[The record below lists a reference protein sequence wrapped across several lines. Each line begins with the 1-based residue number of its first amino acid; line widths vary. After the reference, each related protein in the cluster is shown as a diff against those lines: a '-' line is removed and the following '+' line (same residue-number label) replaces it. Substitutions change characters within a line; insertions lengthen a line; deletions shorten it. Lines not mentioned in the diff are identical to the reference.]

1 MNTKYMKLFIFS
13 LTLIALIGWL
23 GWELYQ
29 KNELQSRQI
38 AEVKNKSGL
47 NLTDKQAEKWTVVEK
62 FNLRQ
67 NNEGLQ
73 IEIPHAL
80 DLCQD
85 QESIQF
91 VFKAYEIAF
100 AGNNPRVTYS
110 LSCKTIESNMF
121 SLLTFKDFAT
131 VNDQNPHRTH
141 GGYLQSSQI
150 YTDESFPESWL
161 LSEIQINGQNG
172 FVINEYEI
180 QKVFGQNFE
189 FKIH

>member
-1 MNTKYMKLFIFS
+1 MNTKTMKLLVFS
-13 LTLIALIGWL
+13 LTSLAVLGWIGWSF
-23 GWELYQ
+23 YQ
-29 KNELQSRQI
+29 KSELQSRQI
-38 AEVKNKSGL
+38 AEAKSKSGL

-85 QESIQF
+85 QESIHF

-100 AGNNPRVTYS
+100 AGNNPRITYS
-110 LSCKTIESNMF
+110 LSCQTIESNMF
-121 SLLTFKDFAT
+121 NLLTFKDFTA
-131 VNDQNPHRTH
+131 VNDKNPIRKN
-141 GGYLQSSQI
+141 GSYLRSSQI
-150 YTDESFPESWL
+150 YTDEAFPESWL
-161 LSEIQINGQNG
+161 LSEIQILGLNG
-172 FVINEYEI
+172 FIINEYEI